1 VHACLPA
8 FLLSGSGRTP
18 HAAHASLFGMKKVL
32 IALLLLSF
40 AAFGQDKPL
49 TQAEYVKMLYAL
61 QKGPTTKTDIVEAL
75 RKRGVDFAVTDGI
88 RGLTRSKGA
97 NDEELKSAL
106 EEAGRRHANP
116 EAAKLP
122 SSAESDAVLEKAR
135 EATAAA
141 LDEMPDFVVK
151 QVISRSAAFA
161 GTGNWRPQDTV
172 VIAVS
177 YSTEKG
183 EQYQVLAMNG
193 APVQSTKSGSYAN
206 MEGSTTGGEFVEA
219 LEKLFKPAS
228 KTTFTLVTT
237 DVIRNQPALVFDYE
251 INIENNKDGGVG
263 FKDPNSSGGFSF
275 TTVPAGEKGRVW
287 IDRKNGRVLRISF
300 DATDI
305 PRDFR
310 VRAYTSTIDYD
321 WVDIAGERVLLP
333 ITSDNRFTSAEGRQ
347 LFQSRNYIRFKNYQK
362 YGSEVRILDDDV
374 KPDPE
379 PSPTPKP

>member
-1 VHACLPA
+1 
-8 FLLSGSGRTP
+8 
-18 HAAHASLFGMKKVL
+18 MKKVL

-40 AAFGQDKPL
+40 TVLGQDKPL
-49 TQAEYVKMLYAL
+49 SQTEYRNMLYDL
-61 QKGPTTKTDIVEAL
+61 QRNKVTKAEIVEAL
-75 RKRGVDFAVTDGI
+75 RKRGIDFEVTDGM
-88 RGLTRSKGA
+88 RSLTRSKGA
-97 NDEELKSAL
+97 NDEELKSAF

-116 EAAKLP
+116 EAARLP
-122 SSAESDAVLEKAR
+122 LTPEADAVLAKAR

-305 PRDFR
+305 PKDFR

-347 LFQSRNYIRFKNYQK
+347 LFQSRNYIRFRNYQK

-374 KPDPE
+374 KPEPE